1 MIKRT
6 EANDIRFQMWDDGM
20 VRIDMEGDERGSYLI
35 ITKEEFVSLAAQF
48 DKFIIENIKEF
59 SKES

>member
-20 VRIDMEGDERGSYLI
+20 VRIDMENEENGSYLI
-35 ITKEEFVSLAAQF
+35 ITKKEFISLAAQF

>member
-1 MIKRT
+1 
-6 EANDIRFQMWDDGM
+6 MWDDGM
-20 VRIDMEGDERGSYLI
+20 VRIDMENEENGSYLI
-35 ITKEEFVSLAAQF
+35 ITKKEFISLAAQF